1 MKFIRF
7 PAVAASVIGSLV
19 ILPFLASPARADNA
33 CTSAFETIL
42 KLHSYRSTMTT
53 DRGVTTVDVVIPDR
67 AHLIGKGTEMI
78 VIGNHA
84 WMRSNGDVWRAQPA
98 GAIDYTAMFAKARQ
112 RLEDRKN
119 DRSCVVSGVGTFHGR
134 PAQVLTFSHKGPNG
148 TTSGRAYV
156 LADGYIH
163 RVETNGTP
171 PTSMEFSDFNS
182 VSINPP

>member
-1 MKFIRF
+1 LKVIHRPATVASFI
-7 PAVAASVIGSLV
+7 ASLIVM
-19 ILPFLASPARADNA
+19 PFLASPARADNV
-33 CTSAFETIL
+33 CTGAFETIL

-53 DRGVTTVDVVIPDR
+53 DRGVTTVDVVVPDR

-112 RLEDRKN
+112 RLEERKN
-119 DRSCVVSGVGTFHGR
+119 GSCVVSGVGTFHGQ
-134 PAQVLTFSHKGPNG
+134 PARILTFSHKGANG
-148 TTSGRAYV
+148 TTSGKAYL

-163 RVETNGTP
+163 RVETHGTP
-171 PTSMEFSDFNS
+171 PTAMEFSDFNS